1 MLIHGIT
8 VILHEKTQTGKD
20 AIGSPIYE
28 VSRVAVDNVLVGQPV
43 GDEIITNTDINGKK
57 IEYMLGIPKG
67 DAHKWEDSI
76 VEFFGKKFETFGP
89 VIEGIEDLI
98 PGDWHKKIAVGR
110 YD

>member
-8 VILHEKTQTGKD
+8 VTLHEKTQTGKD

-43 GDEIITNTDINGKK
+43 GDELISANDLQGKK

-67 DAHKWEDSI
+67 VTHEWEDSV
-76 VEFFGKKFETFGP
+76 VEIFRTCHP
-89 VIEGIEDLI
+89 
-98 PGDWHKKIAVGR
+98 R
-110 YD
+110 N